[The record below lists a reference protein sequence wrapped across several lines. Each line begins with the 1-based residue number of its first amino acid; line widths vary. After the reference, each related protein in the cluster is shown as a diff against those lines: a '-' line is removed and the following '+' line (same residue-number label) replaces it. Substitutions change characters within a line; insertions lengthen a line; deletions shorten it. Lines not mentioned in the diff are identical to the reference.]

1 MTRLPERPMTRSSG
15 PSCGSRGASKLL
27 IPLVIRWEDF
37 LRMKRILGIAGA
49 LLLALSIGCTEHRAN
64 TPDVK
69 DQVSRALDNAGYKNV
84 KVDVDKDKQL
94 VTLKG
99 DVKTQE
105 EKDQAEQLA
114 KSAASGLVVANEIGI
129 RPQGVEADARKIDSN
144 VDASIEKDF
153 KAVIIANRL
162 ENQHIR
168 YDAKNGVLTLKG
180 KVENMGVRD
189 TFEKLAASVPHVT
202 QVVNE
207 LDVKGGKQAR

>member
-1 MTRLPERPMTRSSG
+1 M
-15 PSCGSRGASKLL
+15 
-27 IPLVIRWEDF
+27 
-37 LRMKRILGIAGA
+37 RMKRILGIAGA

>member
-1 MTRLPERPMTRSSG
+1 M
-15 PSCGSRGASKLL
+15 
-27 IPLVIRWEDF
+27 
-37 LRMKRILGIAGA
+37 
-49 LLLALSIGCTEHRAN
+49 LALSIGCNENKAN

-69 DQVSRALDNAGYKNV
+69 DQVSKSLDNAGYKDV
-84 KVDVDKDKQL
+84 KVDVDKDKQV

-99 DVKTQE
+99 DVKSQE

-114 KSAASGLVVANEIGI
+114 KSSASGFVVSNELGV
-129 RPQGVEADARKIDSN
+129 RPEGVEGDARKIDSN

-168 YDAKNGVLTLKG
+168 YDSKNGVLTLKG
-180 KVENMGVRD
+180 KVDNMATRD
-189 TFEKLAASVPHVT
+189 NFEKLGASVPHVT

-207 LDVKGGKQAR
+207 LDVKGGKAK

>member
-1 MTRLPERPMTRSSG
+1 M
-15 PSCGSRGASKLL
+15 
-27 IPLVIRWEDF
+27 
-37 LRMKRILGIAGA
+37 
-49 LLLALSIGCTEHRAN
+49 LALSIGCTEHRAD

-69 DQVSRALDNAGYKNV
+69 DQVSKSLDNAGYKDV

-99 DVKTQE
+99 DVKSQE
-105 EKDQAEQLA
+105 EKNQAEQLA
-114 KSAASGLVVANEIGI
+114 KSSANGFVVSNEIGV
-129 RPQGVEADARKIDSN
+129 RPEGVESDARKIDSN

-180 KVENMGVRD
+180 KVDNMATRD
-189 TFEKLAASVPHVT
+189 NFEKLGASVPHVT

-207 LDVKGGKQAR
+207 LDVKGGKHAK

>member
-1 MTRLPERPMTRSSG
+1 M
-15 PSCGSRGASKLL
+15 
-27 IPLVIRWEDF
+27 
-37 LRMKRILGIAGA
+37 RMKRILAVAGS
-49 LLLALSIGCTEHRAN
+49 LLLALSIGCTEHRAD

-69 DQVSRALDNAGYKNV
+69 DQVSKSLDNAGYKDV

-99 DVKTQE
+99 DVKSQE
-105 EKDQAEQLA
+105 EKNQAEQLA
-114 KSAASGLVVANEIGI
+114 KSSANGFVVSNEIGV
-129 RPQGVEADARKIDSN
+129 RPEGVESDARKIDSN

-180 KVENMGVRD
+180 KVDNMATRD
-189 TFEKLAASVPHVT
+189 NFEKLGASVPHVT

-207 LDVKGGKQAR
+207 LDVKGGKHAK

>member
-1 MTRLPERPMTRSSG
+1 M
-15 PSCGSRGASKLL
+15 
-27 IPLVIRWEDF
+27 
-37 LRMKRILGIAGA
+37 
-49 LLLALSIGCTEHRAN
+49 LALSIGCTEHRAA

-69 DQVSRALDNAGYKNV
+69 DQVSKSLDNAGYKDV

-99 DVKTQE
+99 DVKSQE

-114 KSAASGLVVANEIGI
+114 KSSANGFVVSNEIGV
-129 RPQGVEADARKIDSN
+129 RPEGVEGDARKIDSN

-180 KVENMGVRD
+180 KVDNMATRD
-189 TFEKLAASVPHVT
+189 NFEKLGASVPHVQ

-207 LDVKGGKQAR
+207 LDVKGGKAK